1 MNRVI
6 AVLLALMALTVVS
19 AAAVADE
26 ARVGFVNT
34 PRILEQAPQAKSA
47 RERLEQEFAPR
58 DSQLAA
64 QQKTLSAQEEKLAR
78 DGSIMSDDERRK
90 LERDVLSQQR
100 DLKRAREAFTE
111 DLNLRRNEE
120 FSKLQREVGDAIVS
134 IAKQDGYDLIFESG
148 VVYASDK
155 VDLTERVLG
164 LLRQQVQAQAKKK
177 SK

>member
-6 AVLLALMALTVVS
+6 VSVLALASLIVFSMP
-19 AAAVADE
+19 AVADS

-58 DSQLAA
+58 DGELAT
-64 QQKTLSAQEEKLAR
+64 QQKNLSSMEEKLAR

-90 LERDVLSQQR
+90 LERDVLSHQR

-120 FSKLQREVGDAIVS
+120 FSKLQREVGDAIVA
-134 IAKQDGYDLIFESG
+134 IAKKDHYDLIFESG

-155 VDLTERVLG
+155 VDLTEKVLAV
-164 LLRQQVQAQAKKK
+164 LRQQLRSQSKKK
-177 SK
+177 GK

>member
-6 AVLLALMALTVVS
+6 APLLAFALLVMF
-19 AAAVADE
+19 APLAVADQ

-34 PRILEQAPQAKSA
+34 PRILEQAPQAKAA

-58 DSQLAA
+58 DGQLAA

-78 DGSIMSDDERRK
+78 DGSIMSEDERRK

-120 FSKLQREVGDAIVS
+120 FSKLQREVGDAIVA
-134 IAKQDGYDLIFESG
+134 IAKKDGYDLIFESG

-164 LLRQQVQAQAKKK
+164 LLRQQFQSQSKQK